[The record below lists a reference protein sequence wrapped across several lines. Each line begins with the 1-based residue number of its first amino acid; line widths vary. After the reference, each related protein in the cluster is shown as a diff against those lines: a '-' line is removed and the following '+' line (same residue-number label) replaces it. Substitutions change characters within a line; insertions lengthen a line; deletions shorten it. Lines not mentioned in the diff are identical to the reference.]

1 MKMLRVYNTAF
12 YSSNNWGFN
21 SEPFSKFSK
30 SWNVNLT
37 ILYDLPHSTHCWI
50 VEELSEGKHFKQMV
64 FSRFLKYIKSI
75 ANNKRA
81 SLRCLYR
88 LIKDYV
94 RTLTGGNTRQIFLET
109 KVDPRTSSSHVQKNW
124 RMYPQLDN
132 WTVPLLRNLIEVRGG
147 NWEVVYDD
155 EAEECVTDEELNFM
169 INGICTV

>member
-1 MKMLRVYNTAF
+1 
-12 YSSNNWGFN
+12 
-21 SEPFSKFSK
+21 
-30 SWNVNLT
+30 
-37 ILYDLPHSTHCWI
+37 
-50 VEELSEGKHFKQMV
+50 MV

-88 LIKDYV
+88 LIKDDV

-169 INGICTV
+169 INAICTG